1 MSSEALD
8 TLLEQLSAPEN
19 REPLESILRNLP
31 VISGEIQELRELREK
46 GILQSL
52 MGIGYL
58 VASLKD
64 VMSSEMISG
73 TAGILDALLELMGK
87 IAKPEFMAAI
97 NEIVDGI
104 SSGSL
109 ATGTKVKGTWSLLK
123 DVKDPDIER
132 GLAILLSIMKILGR
146 MGKPDTTK

>member
-31 VISGEIQELRELREK
+31 VISGELQELRELREK

-87 IAKPEFMAAI
+87 IAKPEFMDAI

-104 SSGSL
+104 SSGNL